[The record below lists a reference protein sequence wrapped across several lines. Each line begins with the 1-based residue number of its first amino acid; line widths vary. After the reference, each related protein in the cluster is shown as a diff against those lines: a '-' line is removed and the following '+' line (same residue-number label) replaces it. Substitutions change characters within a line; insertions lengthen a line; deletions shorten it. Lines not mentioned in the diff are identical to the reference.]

1 MAVLLARAIPD
12 VLEESMAPGFVAITL
27 VNRSGL
33 LLGCAGDSNR
43 VGAIGAIVSNM
54 WQCHEKCDGAG
65 ALGCLLV
72 EYEEG
77 RLAVQAVGSFVL
89 ACCADSSVQFG
100 LLKAKA
106 AALHEVLHQPMS
118 QLPTS

>member
-1 MAVLLARAIPD
+1 MSVLLARAIPE
-12 VLEESMAPGFVAITL
+12 VLEEGMLPGFHAITL

-33 LLGCAGDSNR
+33 LLGCAGDATR
-43 VGAIGAIVSNM
+43 VAAIGAIVANI

-72 EYEEG
+72 ECEEG

-89 ACCADSSVQFG
+89 ACCADESVPFG
-100 LLKAKA
+100 LLKGRA
-106 AALHEVLHQPMS
+106 AALHDYLQPALS
-118 QLPTS
+118 QLAT